1 MALVAIC
8 GALGYG
14 AWLALSKP
22 PTREGQTAMKRV
34 APANDSLGF
43 VSVAGAG
50 VDLEIIG
57 PDGSRTSTLADA
69 PATDRIPNSES
80 EVDCHGAP
88 EPNGRESAC
97 TATVH
102 VKTPQ
107 AGDYTIVAR
116 ASSARAVV
124 LSVGWG
130 TVSQIQ
136 RGAFDVPV
144 QVARGGATSF
154 SIIVAREN
162 VSQRSQPR
170 AGAP

>member
-1 MALVAIC
+1 MV
-8 GALGYG
+8 
-14 AWLALSKP
+14 LSAP
-22 PTREGQTAMKRV
+22 PKREGATEIRRN
-34 APANDSLGF
+34 APPDDSLGF
-43 VSVAGAG
+43 VSVAAEGID
-50 VDLEIIG
+50 VEIIA
-57 PDGSRTSTLADA
+57 PDGTRTSTLADA
-69 PATDRIPNSES
+69 PTSRIPNSES

-88 EPNGRESAC
+88 EPGGRESAC
-97 TATVH
+97 TASVR
-102 VKTPQ
+102 VKTPR
-107 AGDYTIVAR
+107 AGDYTVVAR
-116 ASSARAVV
+116 GGTSSRAVI

-154 SIIVAREN
+154 SIIVTRDN